1 MCGSYVESR
10 HLWSIRYPCR
20 FGPRLLA
27 ELAPAETGFS
37 ASTLMA
43 FLYDNLIATAVSMT
57 VLLLLVTIQLRATR
71 SSTAQTARQA
81 ALGHAQTLA
90 TWMEEDL
97 ESMGRNVDGV
107 PFEDPTASPPRYATE
122 DSPTGATLAEL
133 TFFLRTLAGDT
144 TTVRYSVQETDS
156 ATIKGKQRPVYELTR
171 WQDGTEDGG
180 SAGDLG
186 YFDVQFLDRDAARV
200 PDPVNN
206 TGEIRAI
213 RVHFSVVLFAQ
224 NREVTIAE
232 VHRMIVIPYAP
243 AL

>member
-1 MCGSYVESR
+1 MRRTLGADVLGEFYTCPS
-10 HLWSIRYPCR
+10 R
-20 FGPRLLA
+20 FGPWPLI
-27 ELAPAETGFS
+27 EFAPTGSS

-97 ESMGRNVDGV
+97 ESMGRNVDGT

-133 TFFLRTLAGDT
+133 TFFRRTLAGDT

-156 ATIKGKQRPVYELTR
+156 LTIRGKRRPVYELTR
-171 WQDGTEDGG
+171 WQDGTENGG

-186 YFDVQFLDRDAARV
+186 YFDVQFLDRYAARV

-232 VHRMIVIPYAP
+232 VHRMVVIPYAP